1 MINAILTGI
10 IKLIVSLVEII
21 MYPIDAL
28 ITSALPDL
36 ANALT
41 AIGDFFGL
49 ISNVVGW
56 VVSLTGLSNE
66 TISLIV
72 MYFTFKLTAPL
83 LFYMIKLAVS
93 WYDKLKP

>member
-10 IKLIVSLVEII
+10 IKLIVSLVELIL
-21 MYPIDAL
+21 YPIDAL
-28 ITSALPDL
+28 ITSSLPDL

-83 LFYMIKLAVS
+83 LFYMIKLAIS